1 MCVFLSRRD
10 GPAPC
15 ISLLRRQECH
25 LTRFFPIAAVER
37 RRPPSK
43 LGLISKSRRLKSK
56 CRRNVSL
63 RGEFQAVVRG
73 KNSLDRWAPVGPGAA
88 YLEMRYIFRAPT
100 ASILMR
106 LFGVKNRLQSLKEN
120 HAFAHSFV
128 HHAFKICYVSSQTP
142 RLGQITPIT

>member
-1 MCVFLSRRD
+1 M
-10 GPAPC
+10 
-15 ISLLRRQECH
+15 
-25 LTRFFPIAAVER
+25 RFFPIAAVER

-100 ASILMR
+100 ASRFLCGCLGLRIDS
-106 LFGVKNRLQSLKEN
+106 KALKKTT
-120 HAFAHSFV
+120 HLLIHSSTM
-128 HHAFKICYVSSQTP
+128 H
-142 RLGQITPIT
+142 